1 MICDNNTVM
10 MNKSSLKKKKL
21 INDHPPA
28 KSLQSPVVILSF
40 ISGLCS
46 LCNKVKTKTP
56 TTSLCMCAQLCL
68 TLCNHMDC
76 SLGFPRQECW
86 SGLPFPTP
94 GDLPHPGIEPTSL
107 ASPTLVGR
115 FITTVP
121 PGKPMTSLILC
132 KSLSG

>member
-10 MNKSSLKKKKL
+10 MNKISLKKKKL
-21 INDHPPA
+21 I
-28 KSLQSPVVILSF
+28 KSPCKVQWQAFLF

-68 TLCNHMDC
+68 PLLNYMDS

-94 GDLPHPGIEPTSL
+94 GDLPHPGNEPTSL
-107 ASPTLVGR
+107 ASPTWVGSL
-115 FITTVP
+115 FTTVP

-132 KSLSG
+132 KSPSG

>member
-10 MNKSSLKKKKL
+10 MNKISLKKKKA
-21 INDHPPA
+21 NK
-28 KSLQSPVVILSF
+28 KSLQSPVASLSF

-68 TLCNHMDC
+68 PLLNHMDC
-76 SLGFPRQECW
+76 NLGFPRQECW

-94 GDLPHPGIEPTSL
+94 GDLPHPGVEPTSL
-107 ASPTLVGR
+107 ASPTWVGSL
-115 FITTVP
+115 FTTVP

-132 KSLSG
+132 KSPSG